1 MKKILLGFIA
11 IGLITFVGCGTS
23 KKNISTTIDL
33 DGNTYKTVK
42 IGTQEWME
50 ENLNLDH
57 FQNGDIIQ
65 EAKTKEE
72 WFKAGENR
80 QPACCNYDNNSSN
93 GEKYG
98 KLYNFYAVSDP
109 RGLALNGW
117 HVPTDAEWTV
127 LENYLG
133 ANGYSDKTGD
143 ALKSKYDWKDIRDG
157 TSRNGTDDYG
167 WLGLPG
173 GYLNSLGVFD
183 YIGNYGYW
191 WSSSQYST
199 DNAWYRDLSRYDD
212 YVYRNDYN
220 KSYGF
225 SVRCLRD

>member
-23 KKNISTTIDL
+23 KKNISTTTDF

-42 IGTQEWME
+42 IGTQEWML

-65 EAKTKEE
+65 EVKTKEE

-80 QPACCNYDNNSSN
+80 QPAWCNYDNNSSN

-173 GYLNSLGVFD
+173 GDRRPNGNFYD
-183 YIGNYGYW
+183 IGNRGDW
-191 WSSSQYST
+191 WSSSEYKGL
-199 DNAWYRDLSRYDD
+199 NAWGRSLYY
-212 YVYRNDYN
+212 YHNVYRLYSGKED
-220 KSYGF
+220 GF